1 MPDFDPKTIPILDDV
16 IEVIEPEGVKP
27 EEIEQQNN
35 DAEAEATADDEAID
49 NETALFTADPIIDF
63 TTEVDDDHAESEFD
77 INIEEQL
84 EIPAAAFE
92 DASEN
97 TPDDTSEES
106 IESALIDY
114 NAEYDNETSL
124 EDAAANADEITS
136 EIEEPEPA
144 TETQPL
150 ITAIELQTITDD
162 VVNQL
167 IPELEQRLRILVQ
180 QALEENLPT
189 EIISSASSRNIDD

>member
-16 IEVIEPEGVKP
+16 IEVIEPEEVKP